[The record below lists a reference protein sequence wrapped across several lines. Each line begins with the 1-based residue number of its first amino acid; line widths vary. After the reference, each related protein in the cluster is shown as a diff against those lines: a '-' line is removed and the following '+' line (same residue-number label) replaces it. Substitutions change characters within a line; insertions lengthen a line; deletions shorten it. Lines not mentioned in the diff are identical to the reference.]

1 MPKTSKWVRPVQ
13 KRHKAVAYGCYLPDD
28 DPNPLDVD
36 RDAEISEQE
45 AERERR
51 REATQLIAGI
61 RASTK
66 GRARVGKWDASD

>member
-1 MPKTSKWVRPVQ
+1 MAKGSKWVRPTQ

-28 DPNPLDVD
+28 EPNPLDVD
-36 RDAEISEQE
+36 RDGEIAEQE

-61 RASTK
+61 RASSK
-66 GRARVGKWDASD
+66 GRAHVGKWDQED